1 MLGLLA
7 IVIAYLLGGIPF
19 GFLLVKLTRGTD
31 VRESGSG
38 NIGATNVLR
47 TSGPAAG
54 VATLVLDIAKGY
66 LAVWLA
72 AKLTGDAPEWTSLA
86 ALAVMA
92 GHAYPVFLKF
102 QGGKAVA
109 TFIGAFAYLTPL
121 PLAAV
126 LLLFIAVVAVT
137 RYISAASI
145 LAAATFPF
153 GVWMILHP
161 PVQVTAAAFIAG
173 AFIVYRH
180 KSNWARLRAGTE
192 NRVFLGSPVTL
203 SILGGGSWGTA
214 LAIVL
219 APRFERVRLWVFEPD
234 LAARMT
240 VAREN
245 DVFLPGL
252 RHPGQ
257 RRHRV
262 RFACGDRM
270 ALAFC
275 WRWCPRIIREPCMS
289 ACFPASTP
297 RRSS

>member
-1 MLGLLA
+1 MSGLLA
-7 IVIAYLLGGIPF
+7 LVIAYLLGGIPF

-47 TSGPAAG
+47 TTGRAAG
-54 VATLVLDIAKGY
+54 LATLALDITKGFV
-66 LAVWLA
+66 AVWLT

-92 GHAYPVFLKF
+92 GHAFPIFLKF

-126 LLLFIAVVAVT
+126 LLLFVVAVAVT

-153 GVWMILHP
+153 GVWIILHP
-161 PVQVTAAAFIAG
+161 PVQVTIAAFIAG

-180 KSNWARLRAGTE
+180 KSNWSRLRAGTE
-192 NRVFLGSPVTL
+192 NVF
-203 SILGGGSWGTA
+203 SWG
-214 LAIVL
+214 
-219 APRFERVRLWVFEPD
+219 RK
-234 LAARMT
+234 
-240 VAREN
+240 
-245 DVFLPGL
+245 
-252 RHPGQ
+252 
-257 RRHRV
+257 
-262 RFACGDRM
+262 
-270 ALAFC
+270 
-275 WRWCPRIIREPCMS
+275 
-289 ACFPASTP
+289 
-297 RRSS
+297 

>member
-7 IVIAYLLGGIPF
+7 VVIAYLLGGIPF
-19 GFLLVKLTRGTD
+19 GFLLVKFTKGAD

-47 TSGPAAG
+47 TTGRAAG
-54 VATLVLDIAKGY
+54 VATLLLDIAKGY

-72 AKLTGDAPEWTSLA
+72 AELTGDAPEWTSLA

-102 QGGKAVA
+102 RGGKAVA

-121 PLAAV
+121 PLGAV
-126 LLLFIAVVAVT
+126 VLLFIAVVAVT

-145 LAAATFPF
+145 LAAAAFPF

-173 AFIVYRH
+173 AFIIYRH

-192 NRVFLGSPVTL
+192 NLF
-203 SILGGGSWGTA
+203 SWG
-214 LAIVL
+214 
-219 APRFERVRLWVFEPD
+219 P
-234 LAARMT
+234 
-240 VAREN
+240 
-245 DVFLPGL
+245 
-252 RHPGQ
+252 Q
-257 RRHRV
+257 
-262 RFACGDRM
+262 
-270 ALAFC
+270 
-275 WRWCPRIIREPCMS
+275 
-289 ACFPASTP
+289 
-297 RRSS
+297 